1 MKDIFYYIPLKKILF
16 FGCSSVTYS
25 QLEIDRG
32 HEKNFFLFF
41 LPAKIWFMPNQTEHI
56 LIENIPPFCALAQ
69 KPAFNISFFNSFDR
83 YGLTC
88 KDMVKILQ
96 IGLHLLK
103 TLAPKISLST
113 IWVVC
118 SRRDFRMVEISGNK
132 QVLTSNEYHN
142 G

>member
-1 MKDIFYYIPLKKILF
+1 
-16 FGCSSVTYS
+16 
-25 QLEIDRG
+25 
-32 HEKNFFLFF
+32 
-41 LPAKIWFMPNQTEHI
+41 MPNQTEHI

-132 QVLTSNEYHN
+132 QVMTSNEYHN
-142 G
+142 GSTYYDIVRIDIVRQQTHDMHSFLLM